1 LIYLVDIYYL
11 SMKIKPTLSLI
22 IFLIF
27 LSSFTNSYNTN
38 RSNKNTKQPS
48 ENIKLVHILKDKK
61 GNKLGDVYI
70 EDFKND
76 IFKKLLITIVKAGKI
91 DTLYFINECQ
101 FINPKGIN
109 MKYPKENFNGY
120 KIDSFI
126 DDSIQLFGLG
136 KNSVGASDPIVIKWN
151 ILKKIFEIFYTS
163 E

>member
-1 LIYLVDIYYL
+1 
-11 SMKIKPTLSLI
+11 MRIKSTLSLI
-22 IFLIF
+22 TFLLF
-27 LSSFTNSYNTN
+27 LSGFTYLTDNEH
-38 RSNKNTKQPS
+38 SNKNTNTHS
-48 ENIKLVHILKDKK
+48 YNIRLVHILKAKK

-76 IFKKLLITIVKAGKI
+76 IFKRLLITIVKAGKI

-101 FINPKGIN
+101 FINPKGVN
-109 MKYPKENFNGY
+109 MQYPKENFNGY
-120 KIDSFI
+120 KIDSFT

-151 ILKKIFEIFYTS
+151 IKKRLFEIFYTS

>member
-1 LIYLVDIYYL
+1 
-11 SMKIKPTLSLI
+11 
-22 IFLIF
+22 
-27 LSSFTNSYNTN
+27 
-38 RSNKNTKQPS
+38 
-48 ENIKLVHILKDKK
+48 
-61 GNKLGDVYI
+61 
-70 EDFKND
+70 
-76 IFKKLLITIVKAGKI
+76 
-91 DTLYFINECQ
+91 
-101 FINPKGIN
+101 